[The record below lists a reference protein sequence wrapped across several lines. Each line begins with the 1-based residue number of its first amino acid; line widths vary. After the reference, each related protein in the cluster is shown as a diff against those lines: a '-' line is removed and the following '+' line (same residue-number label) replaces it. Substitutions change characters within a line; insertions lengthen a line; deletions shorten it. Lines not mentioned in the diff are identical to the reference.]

1 MRVNRTGSHTVTR
14 LTVHLVWAT
23 KYRYRVLVGEIKPR
37 CWDLLI
43 QICDAEDVQILEG
56 VVSQD
61 HVHLRL
67 EYPPSISIS
76 DLVKWL
82 KGRTSRLLQR
92 EYPHQEKRYWGQ
104 HFWGVGYG
112 AWSSGNVTEGMVQ
125 EYLEHHRRGSNQGTG
140 TFLLEE

>member
-92 EYPHQEKRYWGQ
+92 EYPHQEKHYWGQ

-125 EYLEHHRRGSNQGTG
+125 EYLEHH
-140 TFLLEE
+140 